1 MGRSQPCYECVARLK
16 FNGKMAPEIL
26 SKENPMIRIS
36 DRSRTQS
43 IAAIAAIIAILPGLA
58 GCVGAVVGAG
68 AVATS
73 AAVQERGLKGGIDD
87 TVIRARINSLWLDH
101 DVDMYRLVSLSVVE
115 GRVLLTGQVRLPQ
128 MRIDAVRLT
137 WKAKGVR
144 EVINEIKVTD
154 EGGIVSYAR
163 DSWISTQL
171 KSRLLFDKKILS
183 INYSIETVNGAVYLM
198 GIAQNQAELDRITNH
213 ARTLR
218 YVKRV
223 VSYVQL
229 KDDPRRHKS

>member
-1 MGRSQPCYECVARLK
+1 MT
-16 FNGKMAPEIL
+16 
-26 SKENPMIRIS
+26 RIS
-36 DRSRTQS
+36 DRSRLM
-43 IAAIAAIIAILPGLA
+43 AIAAIIAILPGLA
-58 GCVGAVVGAG
+58 GCVGAAVGAG
-68 AVATS
+68 AIATS

-154 EGGIVSYAR
+154 EGGIISYAR
-163 DSWISTQL
+163 DGWISTQL

-198 GIAQNQAELDRITNH
+198 GIAQNQEELDRVTNH

>member
-1 MGRSQPCYECVARLK
+1 MTG
-16 FNGKMAPEIL
+16 
-26 SKENPMIRIS
+26 IS
-36 DRSRTQS
+36 TQS
-43 IAAIAAIIAILPGLA
+43 RILTIAAMIATLPILTGCVSAAI
-58 GCVGAVVGAG
+58 GAG
-68 AVATS
+68 AIATT

-87 TVIRARINSLWLDH
+87 TVIRAKINSEWLGH
-101 DVDMYRLVSLSVVE
+101 DADMYRLVSLSIVE
-115 GRVLLTGQVRLPQ
+115 GRVLLTGSVRLPK

-137 WKAKGVR
+137 WKVSGVH

-154 EGGIVSYAR
+154 EGGVVSYAR

-171 KSRLLFDKKILS
+171 KSKMLFDKKILS

-198 GIAQNQAELDRITNH
+198 GIAQDQQELNRVTNH

-223 VSYVQL
+223 VSYVRL
-229 KDDPRRHKS
+229 KTDPRRNRS

>member
-1 MGRSQPCYECVARLK
+1 
-16 FNGKMAPEIL
+16 
-26 SKENPMIRIS
+26 MIRHSNQRRFI
-36 DRSRTQS
+36 
-43 IAAIAAIIAILPGLA
+43 AIAAMIAVLSGLT
-58 GCVGAVVGAG
+58 GCVSAVIGAG
-68 AVATS
+68 AIATS

-87 TVIRARINSLWLDH
+87 TVIRARINSEWLGH
-101 DVDMYRLVSLSVVE
+101 DADMYRLVSLSIVE
-115 GRVLLTGQVRLPQ
+115 GRVLLTGSVRLPK

-137 WKAKGVR
+137 WKVAGVR

-163 DSWISTQL
+163 DSWISAQL
-171 KSRLLFDKKILS
+171 KSKMLFDKKILS

-198 GIAQNQAELDRITNH
+198 GIAQNQQELNRVTNH

-223 VSYVQL
+223 VSYVRL
-229 KDDPRRHKS
+229 KTDPRRNKS

>member
-1 MGRSQPCYECVARLK
+1 
-16 FNGKMAPEIL
+16 
-26 SKENPMIRIS
+26 MIRKTDQRRILAVAVMITALPILTGCIS
-36 DRSRTQS
+36 
-43 IAAIAAIIAILPGLA
+43 AAI
-58 GCVGAVVGAG
+58 GAG
-68 AVATS
+68 AIATS

-87 TVIRARINSLWLDH
+87 TVIRAQINSHWLGH
-101 DVDMYRLVSLSVVE
+101 DADMYRLVSLSVVE
-115 GRVLLTGQVRLPQ
+115 GRVLLTGSVRLPK

-137 WKAKGVR
+137 WKVNGVR

-154 EGGIVSYAR
+154 EGGVISYAR

-171 KSRLLFDKKILS
+171 KSKMLFDKKILS

-198 GIAQNQAELDRITNH
+198 GIAQDQQELNRVTNH

-223 VSYVQL
+223 VSYVRL
-229 KDDPRRHKS
+229 KSDPRRNQS

>member
-1 MGRSQPCYECVARLK
+1 
-16 FNGKMAPEIL
+16 
-26 SKENPMIRIS
+26 MIRIS

>member
-1 MGRSQPCYECVARLK
+1 MRPKPDR
-16 FNGKMAPEIL
+16 PRIL
-26 SKENPMIRIS
+26 PIAVI
-36 DRSRTQS
+36 
-43 IAAIAAIIAILPGLA
+43 IAALPILTGCVSAAI
-58 GCVGAVVGAG
+58 GAG
-68 AVATS
+68 AIATS

-87 TVIRARINSLWLDH
+87 TVIRARINSLWLGH
-101 DVDMYRLVSLSVVE
+101 DTDMYRLVSLSVVE
-115 GRVLLTGQVRLPQ
+115 GRVLLTGSVQLPK

-137 WKAKGVR
+137 WKVNGVH

-154 EGGIVSYAR
+154 EGGVISYAR

-171 KSRLLFDKKILS
+171 KSKMLFDKKILS

-198 GIAQNQAELDRITNH
+198 GIAQDQQELNRVTNH

-223 VSYVQL
+223 VGYVRL
-229 KDDPRRHKS
+229 KTDPRRNKS